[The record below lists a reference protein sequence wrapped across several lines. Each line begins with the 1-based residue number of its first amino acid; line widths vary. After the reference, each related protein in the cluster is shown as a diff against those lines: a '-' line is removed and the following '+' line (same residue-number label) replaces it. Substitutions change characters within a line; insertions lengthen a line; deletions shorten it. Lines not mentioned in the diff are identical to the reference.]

1 MVTETKEI
9 VIKRGEYKENPQN
22 GKVQLVYNEYVQL
35 VEVPIKPS
43 DLLKVRDD
51 MLGRC
56 HKLFTE
62 RKAFTGDTPVI
73 VNIGEWSEGDEE
85 DKQRALDKIKENSP
99 NRTCLL
105 YTSPSP
111 RD

>member
-1 MVTETKEI
+1 MVTETKGV
-9 VIKRGEYKENPQN
+9 VINRGEYKKNPQN

-35 VEVPIKPS
+35 VEVLIKPS

-62 RKAFTGDTPVI
+62 RKDFTGDTPVI
-73 VNIGEWSEGDEE
+73 VNIGEYTEGDEE
-85 DKQRALDKIKENSP
+85 DKQRTLDKIKENYP
-99 NRTCLL
+99 NRTRIVDNIPLE
-105 YTSPSP
+105 
-111 RD
+111 D

>member
-22 GKVQLVYNEYVQL
+22 GKVQLVYNGYVQL

-43 DLLKVRDD
+43 DRLKARD
-51 MLGRC
+51 MLGKY

-62 RKAFTGDTPVI
+62 RKNFTGDTPVI
-73 VNIGEWSEGDEE
+73 VNIGE
-85 DKQRALDKIKENSP
+85 
-99 NRTCLL
+99 
-105 YTSPSP
+105 
-111 RD
+111 